1 MNRPIYEN
9 EEMHPFADNQIG
21 AFPDDCESAEMQAI
35 IGTFLD
41 DCVSTVEVIRC
52 MLDKGVEHID
62 GEGVTLKEE
71 VFDRCFPGRDW
82 QEYPIDGEPGWTFTV
97 KTVLYRGFVFD
108 AIKREKELGNE

>member
-1 MNRPIYEN
+1 MNSTINEN
-9 EEMHPFADNQIG
+9 PKTSSRIDPEAME
-21 AFPDDCESAEMQAI
+21 
-35 IGTFLD
+35 FLD

-82 QEYPIDGEPGWTFTV
+82 QVYPIDGEPGWTFTV

-108 AIKREKELGNE
+108 AVKRDKELGNE